1 MGVPASDQQRVPG
14 QRGVPDQ
21 QGFLP
26 LINRGFLINWGGS
39 DQQGF
44 LPLINRGFLTNPEQQ
59 GFLAADQQW
68 VPDQQ
73 GVPVSDQQRVP
84 DLQGCLPA
92 DQQGGPGQWRVP

>member
-1 MGVPASDQQRVPG
+1 MGVPASDQQRVPDQLG
-14 QRGVPDQ
+14 GGVPDQ
-21 QGFLP
+21 QVFLP
-26 LINRGFLINWGGS
+26 LINRGFLINGGGGS

-44 LPLINRGFLTNPEQQ
+44 LPLINRGFLINPEQQ

-92 DQQGGPGQWRVP
+92 DQQGGPGQ